1 MKVVFVFNFY
11 NSFRIIIEN
20 NKFRTVGNITLI
32 RIIKKISLN
41 NFVQIYLLE
50 KNRNSKINRIKKT
63 KIDNIEFKII
73 PFNSKYNVLKIFL

>member
-11 NSFRIIIEN
+11 NSFRSIIEN

-41 NFVQIYLLE
+41 NLLQIYLLE
-50 KNRNSKINRIKKT
+50 K
-63 KIDNIEFKII
+63 IEIQR
-73 PFNSKYNVLKIFL
+73 